1 LKAKATKP
9 SQYHKFNYTT
19 KEWEADTPHCLM
31 LLRIDRDNLLS
42 KSDWTQIADCQL
54 SDTKK
59 AEWVTYRQQLRDL
72 PTSYPN
78 LADLDDVTWPT
89 EPN

>member
-1 LKAKATKP
+1 
-9 SQYHKFNYTT
+9 
-19 KEWEADTPHCLM
+19 M
-31 LLRIDRDNLLS
+31 
-42 KSDWTQIADCQL
+42 